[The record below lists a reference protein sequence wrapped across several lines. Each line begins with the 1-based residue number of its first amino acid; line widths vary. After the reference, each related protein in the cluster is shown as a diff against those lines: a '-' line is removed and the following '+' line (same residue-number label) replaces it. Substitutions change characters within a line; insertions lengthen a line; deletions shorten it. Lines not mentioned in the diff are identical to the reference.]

1 MRSET
6 DQLNILV
13 IDDDPAMR
21 ELIVDIVTRRGHQ
34 AVPASSAEEGLELLP
49 YWTFQVAFIDHM
61 LPGMEGLVLGRYL
74 RDNNPD
80 MSIALVTGEQDAKLS
95 KEARELSIRF
105 ITKPFDIRKIADV
118 IDEYVSGAISRR
130 DLRLSREDPD
140 FAPPLATYALELA
153 KSFAVPGV
161 PDRIAERVMATV
173 KRCLNDLRSVG
184 RYTERDRVLA
194 LSGLITARVLGLD
207 LQRLPS
213 GRTPF
218 EEYDELMRQHG
229 RRTEFDALLEGAA
242 ASDSAR

>member
-1 MRSET
+1 MEPEA

-13 IDDDPAMR
+13 IDDDASMR

-34 AVPASSAEEGLELLP
+34 AVPVSTAEEGLELLP

-80 MSIALVTGEQDAKLS
+80 MSIALVTGEQDIGLS

-105 ITKPFDIRKIADV
+105 ITKPFDIRDIAQV
-118 IDEYVSGAISRR
+118 VDEYVNGAISRR
-130 DLRLSREDPD
+130 DLRLNQQDPD
-140 FAPPLATYALELA
+140 FAPPLGAYAADLA
-153 KSFAVPGV
+153 KSYAIPGV
-161 PDRIAERVMATV
+161 PTRITDRLVTTI

-194 LSGLITARVLGLD
+194 LSGLLTARVLGLD
-207 LQRLPS
+207 LPRLPS

-229 RRTEFDALLEGAA
+229 RRTEFDQ
-242 ASDSAR
+242 SP